1 MDSHTTIADFLHE
14 VFVSKDKVTLEEAN
28 KVCDKFKHQWI
39 NTLGD
44 CKDFTKEELKK
55 AKIPAKVWKE
65 LEKAGFLKSSGMFT
79 GWIIVK
85 LL

>member
-1 MDSHTTIADFLHE
+1 MDSHTTIIGFLHK
-14 VFVSKDKVTLEEAN
+14 VFVNEDKVTLEEAN
-28 KVCDKFKHQWI
+28 EVCNNFKRQWTS
-39 NTLGD
+39 TLGD

-65 LEKAGFLKSSGMFT
+65 LEKAGFLKSSSMFT

>member
-1 MDSHTTIADFLHE
+1 MDSHTTIAVFLHN

-28 KVCDKFKHQWI
+28 EVCNNFKRQWI

-55 AKIPAKVWKE
+55 TA
-65 LEKAGFLKSSGMFT
+65 LLKAGPH
-79 GWIIVK
+79 V
-85 LL
+85 